1 MKKKTRQRMMNVE
14 PARQRR
20 LGLARDTVRTLGH
33 DELVNAVGGE
43 TGCDSTTTP
52 TQTLLTTRR

>member
-1 MKKKTRQRMMNVE
+1 MKKKTRQRMTNVE
-14 PARQRR
+14 PARRRR

-33 DELVNAVGGE
+33 DELLNAVGGE
-43 TGCDSTTTP
+43 TGCDSTTNP